1 MNGFTGRAVLCHT
14 HFHIRKYKEM
24 RGLTVGLDEEVHGH
38 AVLFLKNIFL
48 NLIKPFV
55 SNKTRLYFSQ
65 QHRPGTMEYS
75 LLPDKTNL
83 CKKF

>member
-38 AVLFLKNIFL
+38 AVLFLKNIYIF
-48 NLIKPFV
+48 
-55 SNKTRLYFSQ
+55 
-65 QHRPGTMEYS
+65 
-75 LLPDKTNL
+75 
-83 CKKF
+83 KFN